1 MGVAFNRGHQLG
13 PKDLNILL
21 RTVKGILT
29 DVYMLTYTIYR
40 NTAGGS
46 PVIILEDQPAIKERV
61 GVYYAGFTVGET
73 WDTGEHFISWKIV
86 EYPGTDPS
94 YREERFSV
102 EDFCV
107 QVAGPEYTPFER
119 DLLKKL
125 RHVLRD
131 NNPERNYHFMPPQ
144 KKNRVKNFTEQ
155 FGFIWEDEELMDFIE
170 LAVDWVNLYPP
181 ATNFTLTELSNNKQK
196 PWRIIVII
204 GAAVLAIEAVALNWI
219 ADEFGYSIGG
229 VQLDLEKSAKYQAMR
244 DTLEQQLNTMI
255 EQAKATIKITKGL
268 RQARFTTGYQSGYL
282 GPGSAPGVMSIRNL
296 VSRGFGVI

>member
-1 MGVAFNRGHQLG
+1 MRIAFNRGHVLD
-13 PKDLNILL
+13 KTDLTINI
-21 RTVKGILT
+21 RTARGIFT
-29 DVYMLTYTIYR
+29 DVHSLTFSIYR
-40 NTAGGS
+40 TTNTGIDVLVLGETEAVRTRTG
-46 PVIILEDQPAIKERV
+46 E
-61 GVYYAGFTVGET
+61 YYAPFQVGED
-73 WDTGEHFISWKIV
+73 WETGEHFISWKII
-86 EYPGTDPS
+86 EYAGNEPQF
-94 YREERFSV
+94 REERFSI

-107 QVAGPEYTPFER
+107 QVDQPEYTDFEK

-144 KKNRVKNFTEQ
+144 KKARVKNYTPQ
-155 FGFIWEDEELMDFIE
+155 FGFIWEDEELLDFLY
-170 LAVDWVNLYPP
+170 LALDWINLYPP
-181 ATNFTLTELSNNKQK
+181 ATNLQLRKLESTKQRS
-196 PWRIIVII
+196 WRIMVII

-244 DTLEQQLNTMI
+244 DALEQQLNNMI
-255 EQAKATIKITKGL
+255 EQAKATLKYTKGL

>member
-1 MGVAFNRGHQLG
+1 MGVAFNRGHQLTS
-13 PKDLNILL
+13 KDLNILI
-21 RTVKGILT
+21 RTVKGVLS
-29 DVYMLTYTIYR
+29 DVHSLKYTVYR
-40 NTAGGS
+40 TTLSGVPIN
-46 PVIILEDQPAIKERV
+46 VISEATPTRERV
-61 GVYYAGFTVGET
+61 GVYYANFTVGDD
-73 WDTGEHFISWKIV
+73 WATGEYFISWQII
-86 EYPGTDPS
+86 EYPGSDPT

-102 EDFCV
+102 EELCV
-107 QVAGPEYTPFER
+107 QVEGSEYTNLEK

-125 RHVLRD
+125 RHILRD

-144 KKNRVKNFTEQ
+144 KKSRVKNYTGN
-155 FGFIWEDEELMDFIE
+155 FGFIWEDEELIDFLH

-181 ATNFTLTELSNNKQK
+181 ATNLTLDSLKAGKQK
-196 PWRIIVII
+196 SWRIIVII

-229 VQLDLEKSAKYQAMR
+229 VQLDLEKSSKYQAMR
-244 DTLEQQLNTMI
+244 DTLEQQLNAMI
-255 EQAKATIKITKGL
+255 EQAKATLKYTKGL

>member
-1 MGVAFNRGHQLG
+1 VRIAFNRGQSLN
-13 PKDLNILL
+13 PTDLNINI
-21 RTVKGILT
+21 RTIKGIYT
-29 DVYMLTYTIYR
+29 DVHSLTFTIYR
-40 NTAGGS
+40 TTPGGAS
-46 PVIILEDQPAIKERV
+46 TVIIEDFDATRVRV
-61 GVYYAGFTVGET
+61 GEYYANFTVGED
-73 WDTGEHFISWKIV
+73 WETGEHFISWKII
-86 EYPGTDPS
+86 EYAGNDPQF
-94 YREERFSV
+94 REERFSV

-107 QVAGPEYTPFER
+107 QVDQPEYTDFEK
-119 DLLKKL
+119 DLLRKL

-144 KKNRVKNFTEQ
+144 KKNRVKNYTTQ
-155 FGFIWEDEELMDFIE
+155 FGFIWEDEELIDFLH
-170 LAVDWVNLYPP
+170 LAIDWINLYPP
-181 ATNFTLTELSNNKQK
+181 ATNFKLDNLDGGKQRS
-196 PWRIIVII
+196 WRIMVII

-244 DTLEQQLNTMI
+244 DALEQQLNTMI
-255 EQAKATIKITKGL
+255 EQAKATLKYTKGL